1 MKKVINQQFYPEDM
15 IPYSVVRSHL
25 RYSYGDAEELVQSY
39 VASAADYL
47 SKLSDHVFSSNTPD
61 QHETAEDTYDTGVA
75 ALQSTVTIYLDRD
88 EREYVHYL
96 RNITGSFTATVEY
109 MDTNGDY
116 VALVDTNAKV
126 RMNAYPIKVDFTK
139 LDEPS
144 GMITDEDEDVYK
156 ITLTGGS
163 NVKDLPRQFRQ
174 ALLLLVGHYD
184 MHRET
189 EYLGGVTSE
198 LKEGVSRLISTVK
211 AY

>member
-88 EREYVHYL
+88 EREDVHYL

>member
-1 MKKVINQQFYPEDM
+1 M

-88 EREYVHYL
+88 EREDVHYL